1 MNLKEQLRMESDYYC
16 LILGGDFQMSGEI
29 VTFSKAEIAR
39 VYRGALRELVQS
51 VEDSSTAIDRKF
63 YTDLI
68 GSLRIV
74 PFRLQ

>member
-1 MNLKEQLRMESDYYC
+1 
-16 LILGGDFQMSGEI
+16 MSGEI